1 MKSQPRLFV
10 AVEIAPQVRSKITRY
25 LNSHVTDLKR
35 IRWVAPDQFH
45 MTLKFLGDVPQTEI
59 HHVIR
64 ALKNACMRSEP
75 FDLVFEDVGAFPNAE
90 CPRTLWVGVSEG
102 IEESSDLAEAIDEEL
117 AGIGYPR
124 ESRRF
129 TPHLTVGRVK
139 KSVPGDCSTGLDAF
153 LLPAKGPLF
162 FGVSS
167 VTSVTLF
174 SSELSRGGPKYE
186 PLAEIDLKS
195 AD

>member
-1 MKSQPRLFV
+1 M
-10 AVEIAPQVRSKITRY
+10 
-25 LNSHVTDLKR
+25 
-35 IRWVAPDQFH
+35 
-45 MTLKFLGDVPQTEI
+45 
-59 HHVIR
+59 
-64 ALKNACMRSEP
+64 
-75 FDLVFEDVGAFPNAE
+75 
-90 CPRTLWVGVSEG
+90 SEG
-102 IEESSDLAEAIDEEL
+102 VEESSDLAEVIDEEL
-117 AGIGYPR
+117 AEIGYPR

-139 KSVPGDCSTGLDAF
+139 KSVPGDSNAGLDAF

>member
-1 MKSQPRLFV
+1 MKSQLRLF
-10 AVEIAPQVRSKITRY
+10 AAIEIAPQVRSKIARY

-35 IRWVAPDQFH
+35 IKWVTPDQFH
-45 MTLKFLGDVPQTEI
+45 LTLKFLGDVPQTEI

-64 ALKNACMRSEP
+64 AIQNACARSEP
-75 FDLVFEDVGAFPNAE
+75 FDLVFEEIGAFPSAE
-90 CPRTLWVGVSEG
+90 SPRTLWVGVSEG
-102 IEESSDLAEAIDEEL
+102 VEESTDLAEAIDGEL
-117 AGIGYPR
+117 AEIGYPR

-129 TPHLTVGRVK
+129 TPHLTIGRVK
-139 KSVPGDCSTGLDAF
+139 KSVPDGGAGLDAF
-153 LLPAKGPLF
+153 LLPAKGPSF

-186 PLAEIDLKS
+186 PLAEFDLRS